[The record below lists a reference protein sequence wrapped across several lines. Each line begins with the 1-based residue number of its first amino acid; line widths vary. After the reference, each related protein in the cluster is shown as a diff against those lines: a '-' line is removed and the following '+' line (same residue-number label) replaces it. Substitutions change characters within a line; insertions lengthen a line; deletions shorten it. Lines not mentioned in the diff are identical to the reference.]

1 MEQDTVESLTT
12 SHSQCLKANVQD
24 ALIMDYLQ
32 VGKTTLLSTIWFLEM
47 VKRSNTVVPIL
58 INVCLYCL

>member
-1 MEQDTVESLTT
+1 MPGIIVEQDTVESLTT

-32 VGKTTLLSTIWFLEM
+32 VGKTHTPVHHLVF
-47 VKRSNTVVPIL
+47 RDG
-58 INVCLYCL
+58 